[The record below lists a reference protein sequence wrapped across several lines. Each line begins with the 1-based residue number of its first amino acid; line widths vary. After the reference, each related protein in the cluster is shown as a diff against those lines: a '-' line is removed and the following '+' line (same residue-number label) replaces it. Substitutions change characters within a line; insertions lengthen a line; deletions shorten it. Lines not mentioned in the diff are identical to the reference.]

1 MTPILDFGVRFIV
14 MLQGLGNW
22 LKTPMDLVSFL
33 GTEDFFMLVL
43 PIVYWCFNTTLGMQL
58 AVALMLSNSFNSFFK
73 DALHGPRPYWYS
85 STVQGLAA
93 ETSFGVPS
101 NHTQS
106 ATVIWGTIAAFLK
119 KGWAWAVVALLV
131 ILTGLSRMYLGV
143 HFPHDVLVG
152 FLIGAVLLW
161 LVLRLWK
168 PATAWLNTLSTWQR
182 YLVSFLASLAL
193 ILLPLIP
200 IIWLQAIGWQPPQE
214 WASFAGQALTYEGV
228 FTYSGSFFG
237 LLAGFVW
244 INSRGGFQ
252 TRGNWGQLMLRFLL
266 GVIGVLLIRYGLKF
280 IFPAGETVV
289 AWIFRYLRYLLI
301 GFWVTGGAP
310 WAFLRL
316 KIAKK

>member
-14 MLQGLGNW
+14 MLQGLGSW
-22 LKTPMDLVSFL
+22 LETPMNLVSFL

-58 AVALMLSNSFNSFFK
+58 AVVLMLSNSVNSFFK

-106 ATVIWGTIAAFLK
+106 AIAIWGTIAAYLK

-131 ILTGLSRMYLGV
+131 VLTGLSRMYLGV

-152 FLIGAVLLW
+152 LLIGVVVLW

-168 PATAWLNTLSTWQR
+168 PVTAWLNTLPTWR
-182 YLVSFLASLAL
+182 KYLVGFLASLAL

-200 IIWLQAIGWQPPQE
+200 IVWLKAVGWQAPQE

-237 LLAGFVW
+237 LLAGYAW

-266 GVIGVLLIRYGLKF
+266 GVIGVLVIRYGLKF
-280 IFPAGETVV
+280 IFPEGETVI
-289 AWIFRYLRYLLI
+289 ACIFRYIRYLLI

-316 KIAKK
+316 KIAEK